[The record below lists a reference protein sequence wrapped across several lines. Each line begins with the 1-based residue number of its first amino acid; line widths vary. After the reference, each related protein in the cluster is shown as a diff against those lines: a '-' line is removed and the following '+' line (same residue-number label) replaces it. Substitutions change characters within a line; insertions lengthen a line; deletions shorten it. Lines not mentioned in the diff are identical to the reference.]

1 MEMEKVKKILMWI
14 QAVLAW
20 IAGILGA
27 KQAKRQWQQAL
38 SRFLQKPLFAT
49 KTIINIINPLSKS
62 SKLLR
67 ILWIL
72 RLYIIGGAFSVLLA
86 FIFSRVDNYTPSF
99 SG

>member
-38 SRFLQKPLFAT
+38 SRVLQKPLFAT
-49 KTIINIINPLSKS
+49 KTIINIINPL
-62 SKLLR
+62 LFYW
-67 ILWIL
+67 LWKRHL
-72 RLYIIGGAFSVLLA
+72 NLWKRM
-86 FIFSRVDNYTPSF
+86 
-99 SG
+99 